1 MQASGVVM
9 MKIMVFGAGA
19 IGSLFGG
26 LLSTKNEVLLFGRK
40 DHMAAIQNNGLFI
53 TGKTT
58 FHTNLDAAF
67 CIDDVSFVP
76 DVLLLTVK
84 SFDTKEAIQQTL
96 SLIGKD
102 TLVVSFQNGL
112 GNIDILKEYVSEDQ
126 IAAGIT
132 THGSLYVKPGVIKHT
147 GMGKTCFGELS
158 GEKTSRIQHVVE
170 SCNAVGIKTSVSNH
184 IVEDIVKKAI
194 INASINP
201 LTAFFQCF
209 NGYLL
214 QNPVLAHLVE
224 KICLESTAIAQAQG
238 FDLSSSDMIDET
250 RQVIEKTSE
259 NHSSMLQ
266 SVQKKSKTEIDSI
279 NAKFME
285 LGRKKGCDVF
295 LNQVLTKLIHSI
307 YDS

>member
-1 MQASGVVM
+1 
-9 MKIMVFGAGA
+9 
-19 IGSLFGG
+19 
-26 LLSTKNEVLLFGRK
+26 
-40 DHMAAIQNNGLFI
+40 
-53 TGKTT
+53 
-58 FHTNLDAAF
+58 
-67 CIDDVSFVP
+67 
-76 DVLLLTVK
+76 
-84 SFDTKEAIQQTL
+84 
-96 SLIGKD
+96 
-102 TLVVSFQNGL
+102 
-112 GNIDILKEYVSEDQ
+112 
-126 IAAGIT
+126 
-132 THGSLYVKPGVIKHT
+132 
-147 GMGKTCFGELS
+147 MGKTCFGELS

>member
-1 MQASGVVM
+1 M

-40 DHMAAIQNNGLFI
+40 NQMTAIQNNGLFI

-58 FHTNLDAAF
+58 LHTNLDTAF

-147 GMGKTCFGELS
+147 GRGNTCFGELS

-201 LTAFFQCF
+201 LTAFFRYP

-259 NHSSMLQ
+259 NHSSMFQ

-279 NAKFME
+279 NAKFVE